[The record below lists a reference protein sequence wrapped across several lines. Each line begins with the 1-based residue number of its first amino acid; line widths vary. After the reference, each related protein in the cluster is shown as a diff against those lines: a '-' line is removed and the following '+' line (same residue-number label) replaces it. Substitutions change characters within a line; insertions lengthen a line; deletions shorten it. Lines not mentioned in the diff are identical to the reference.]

1 MTLSMYQASVPVFV
15 RQFASLTAILDKGA
29 AFAAER
35 GIDPSEL
42 IDARLAP
49 DMAALPRQIQI
60 ASDGVK
66 GCVARLAGIDVP
78 GYADT
83 ETTFDTLKERIAK
96 TVAFIESVPADQ
108 IDGTEDR
115 EISLKFGEQSINL
128 SGQAYL
134 LTFVLPNFF
143 FHVSIAYALLRS
155 KGVEI
160 GKRDYLGG

>member
-42 IDARLAP
+42 IEARLAP

-66 GCVARLAGIDVP
+66 GCIARLAGIDVP

-83 ETTFDTLKERIAK
+83 ETTFDALKERIAK